1 MINEQENSSA
11 KENEISIIE
20 LWEVLF
26 KKRLQIII
34 ITTLF
39 GIASIIYALTA
50 TELWKP
56 EVVIYPSEID
66 NKENSSLNSAISQ
79 FISPTSQD
87 TKTSKY
93 LAILLSRNF
102 LLKFIEDENI
112 SKDLFEEEWDAKK
125 SSWKTEKP
133 SDYAFYN
140 KIKNS
145 IEIDKEEATGI
156 IRVSFTWHEKQ
167 FAASIAN
174 KLIDKLNTHVRLNEV
189 EEYKKQ
195 LNYIEDQIKKTNLNQ
210 VRSVLFN
217 IVENLSSSIMIA
229 ETRIQYA
236 FKVID
241 YASPP
246 QFRFFPQRTNLVL
259 LWTFIGFFISCVL
272 TLLINIFVNLRNNK

>member
-1 MINEQENSSA
+1 MINEQENSSS

-26 KKRLQIII
+26 KKRLLIIVV
-34 ITTLF
+34 TALF
-39 GIASIIYALTA
+39 GVASIIYALTA

-56 EVVIYPSEID
+56 EVMIYPSEID
-66 NKENSSLNSAISQ
+66 SNENSSLNSAISQ
-79 FISPTSQD
+79 FISPNSQN

-93 LAILLSRNF
+93 LAILFSRNF

-112 SKDLFEEEWDAKK
+112 SKNLFEEEWDTKK
-125 SSWKTEKP
+125 NTWKSEKP
-133 SDYAFYN
+133 SEYALYSQL
-140 KIKNS
+140 KNS
-145 IEIDKEEATGI
+145 IEVDKEEATGI
-156 IRVSFTWHEKQ
+156 IRVSFTWYDKY
-167 FAASIAN
+167 FAASTVN
-174 KLIDKLNTHVRLNEV
+174 KLIDQLNTHIRLSEV

-195 LNYIEDQIKKTNLNQ
+195 LTYIEDQIKKTNLNQ

-229 ETRIQYA
+229 ETRLQYA

-246 QFRFFPQRTNLVL
+246 EFRFFPQRTNLVL
-259 LWTFIGFFISCVL
+259 LWTFIGFFMSCVL
-272 TLLINIFVNLRNNK
+272 SLLINIFVNLKKHK